1 MPCDQYQSS
10 PIGRS
15 DFSLRRPFVYVGG
28 CSSSSSESAI
38 SPACRRSRSR
48 FWISTASRYGTC
60 PGTRATQ
67 SSGAP
72 ASATELLDV
81 PPHAAEELR
90 RKDAVERA
98 VVPGHAEVGH
108 RPDRD
113 AIPADHNGPLDD
125 CLEVEDRHLRLV
137 DDRRCEQ
144 GAIPAWIRDRERS
157 AF

>member
-1 MPCDQYQSS
+1 MPCDQYHSS

-15 DFSLRRPFVYVGG
+15 AFSLRRPFVYVGG

-60 PGTRATQ
+60 PGTRATH
-67 SSGAP
+67 SSGA
-72 ASATELLDV
+72 ASATEPLDV
-81 PPHAAEELR
+81 LAHAAEELR
-90 RKDAVERA
+90 RQYAVERA

-113 AIPADHNGPLDD
+113 AIPAD
-125 CLEVEDRHLRLV
+125 
-137 DDRRCEQ
+137 
-144 GAIPAWIRDRERS
+144 
-157 AF
+157 